1 MATIHDNE
9 FMFNMDGLTE
19 VRFSVRDH
27 RLTDG
32 QPYEGVFTI
41 NGYSRI
47 VVKAGRKGS
56 KAVAEWFNQQNGNA
70 SIARSLSD
78 NFPSELNFAVKGV
91 LTLTVGGHQYVSPE
105 MCIAQGHV
113 MSNNN
118 WWIGSPHMKAIKW
131 NSRGTV
137 DLEDEIKAGMVLI
150 GGIATKNYKEA
161 AEGAVGTIKALVNT
175 LTPNNVGTGL
185 LIFTCTTDQSR
196 HLFALKMG
204 NSDTTIQSLGPLS
217 V

>member
-1 MATIHDNE
+1 MATIRDNE

-19 VRFSVRDH
+19 VSFSEREH
-27 RLTDG
+27 KFTDG
-32 QPYEGVFTI
+32 QPYEGVFSI
-41 NGYSRI
+41 NAYSGL

-56 KAVAEWFNQQNGNA
+56 KAVAEWFNQQNRNA

-78 NFPSELNFAVKGV
+78 FYPSELNFAVKGV
-91 LTLTVGGHQYVSPE
+91 LTLTVGEHEYVSPE
-105 MCIAQGHV
+105 ICIAQGHV

-137 DLEDEIKAGMVLI
+137 DLEDEIKAAMVLI
-150 GGIATKNYKEA
+150 AGVATKNYKEA
-161 AEGAVGTIKALVNT
+161 AEGAVGTIKALVNL

-185 LIFTCTTDQSR
+185 LIFTRTSDQSL

-204 NSDTTIQSLGPLS
+204 NSDTTVQSLGPLPL
-217 V
+217 